1 MRMDVK
7 FIATA
12 AVSASLGAAVGW
24 AITADRAKKKSRQ
37 LSADYEALQKA
48 HREKTRENIAL
59 KDELDDVQGENQ
71 ALHAAID
78 EETGFADIENSP
90 GETSPENVSTS
101 DDEEPHVEPLER
113 DERDDE
119 GDGPDPTDEE
129 LDEQRSKLLDQIR
142 EYVPSA
148 MDERV
153 FQEEQG
159 GPVIASTKYDPPFVI
174 SQPDFAYGDEGMEYK
189 KVTLKYYPS
198 DQVLLDE
205 DEDVIDDVDRYVGWR
220 SLNQFGGESGDPNI
234 VYVRNR
240 NSEIDYEVEMT
251 DEPLPTHVKYGMP
264 QIEFKSKRAAGL
276 LRMPGDL
283 ED

>member
-101 DDEEPHVEPLER
+101 DDEEPHVEPLDR